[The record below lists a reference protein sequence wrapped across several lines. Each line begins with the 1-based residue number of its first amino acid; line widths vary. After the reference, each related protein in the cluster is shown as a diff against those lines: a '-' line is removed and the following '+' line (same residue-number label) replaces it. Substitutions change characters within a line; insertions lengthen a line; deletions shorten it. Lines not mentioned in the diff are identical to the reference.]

1 MNANIIVRKAL
12 DLYLHILASIEDL
25 LHRKERLAIHASQIS
40 EDTVARIEVFL
51 FSVNRRDYRQKDVP
65 PEESQNRKYYED
77 IYTVPVFEWRE
88 NGHDWA
94 AAYTVHC
101 GKLKIYT
108 ETLVLR
114 DGKRSTVKQVRKSL
128 KRIKRAQKLCKAA
141 QELEVLEGR

>member
-40 EDTVARIEVFL
+40 ENTVARIEVFL
-51 FSVNRRDYRQKDVP
+51 FSAKLRFIREHDIPPKD
-65 PEESQNRKYYED
+65 SQSRKYYED
-77 IYTVPVFEWRE
+77 MYAVPVFEWRE
-88 NGHDWA
+88 NGHDFVA
-94 AAYTVHC
+94 AFTVHC

-108 ETLVLR
+108 EILVLR

-141 QELEVLEGR
+141 HELEVLEGR